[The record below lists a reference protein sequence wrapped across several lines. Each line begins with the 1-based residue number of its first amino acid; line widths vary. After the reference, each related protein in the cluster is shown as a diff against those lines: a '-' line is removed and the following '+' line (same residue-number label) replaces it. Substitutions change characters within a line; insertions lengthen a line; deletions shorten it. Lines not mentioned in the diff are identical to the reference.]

1 MQIHFHSLLWSY
13 LPRVLIS
20 LAVTVYLCICGYDSQ
35 VWFCWE
41 FSDWISNR
49 LTSLIIKI
57 RERLIISGDTGNG
70 SCLSVCSQLQWLRPD
85 RSPRQARWPL
95 TERRQ
100 ERRPPSSQTVQ
111 CPLTSSPT
119 QPVSGAF
126 TNTPAKGC
134 FNNQNHVLAY
144 CLFRS
149 IQYGFCAQ
157 YADLLYVLSMHIHYI
172 CQTEHTARNTV
183 SHNAMHL
190 GWPSISSKAKVLYY
204 LFKVEALLLINMQ
217 VFDNWMPLV
226 YWMSKNSQSD

>member
-1 MQIHFHSLLWSY
+1 MCIWEKHIFHNEISPHFKFLSSNERLDFCIFLGLTMQIHFHSLLWSY

-20 LAVTVYLCICGYDSQ
+20 LAVTVYLCVCGYDSQ

-41 FSDWISNR
+41 FSDWTSNR

-70 SCLSVCSQLQWLRPD
+70 SRMSVCSQLQWLHPD

-126 TNTPAKGC
+126 TNTTAKGC

-144 CLFRS
+144 
-149 IQYGFCAQ
+149 
-157 YADLLYVLSMHIHYI
+157 
-172 CQTEHTARNTV
+172 
-183 SHNAMHL
+183 
-190 GWPSISSKAKVLYY
+190 W
-204 LFKVEALLLINMQ
+204 
-217 VFDNWMPLV
+217 
-226 YWMSKNSQSD
+226 